1 MTGEMGLE
9 ASLVLDVASPGA
21 AWAAWAA
28 ALEAAALEAAAPM
41 AAREAAACRG
51 GGSASSTHEIEHGR
65 TWLGLGVG
73 LGLGLGLGLGQG
85 QGLGLELGL
94 GLGLVPREIGHG
106 RTEPAAAP
114 IHGTTSPD
122 SVA

>member
-21 AWAAWAA
+21 AWAAWVA
-28 ALEAAALEAAAPM
+28 ALEAATLAAAALEAAAPVAAREAPTLEAATLEAAAREAATLEA

-65 TWLGLGVG
+65 TWLG
-73 LGLGLGLGLGQG
+73 
-85 QGLGLELGL
+85 
-94 GLGLVPREIGHG
+94 
-106 RTEPAAAP
+106 
-114 IHGTTSPD
+114 
-122 SVA
+122 